1 MENPCNTTLSARV
14 SYVPMT
20 ITFVFCLFGSLSAA
34 ESPQLNQIETAPTA
48 QQMYRSALIQERDL
62 RTPGPLTT
70 SQEDYIQAVS
80 TFTRVS
86 LEYPDGPY
94 AAQAL
99 WQAAGLCLAA
109 FEHWHNKSFL
119 ERGTMLLTKL
129 QSEYSHH
136 PISHRVPDRLALF
149 KIVHSYRRLTGLSK
163 TLVGETIRYTLEL
176 TDETTFTSEHLTEPT
191 RLFFDLADTAI
202 ANNLSMTSFASDEKD
217 DSMRVGRRSN
227 NIARVV
233 LDLPDRTN
241 CTVFNLYEPFRIV
254 ADCHHPPPDASAANL
269 PPSVDLD
276 SLQPGE
282 RSDLPLT
289 LPRQLGLGI
298 SRIVID
304 PGHGGRDP
312 GASGNSLT
320 ESALTMDLA
329 ERVTT
334 QLHDYGIEVVLTRQS
349 DNFVPLEKRASL
361 ATQSN
366 ADLFLSLHVN
376 ASQRRDTRGIETYVL
391 DFSDNNEAQMVA
403 ARENRQAAKT
413 LSELD
418 SYVRAITN
426 SAKSS
431 ESDRLA
437 SYIQQ
442 HLVKTLRTV
451 DHEIPDLGVKQAPFV
466 VLVGTQVP
474 SVLAE
479 IGFLSNQKDAAL
491 LKTENFRN
499 LIASAIVAAIL
510 QYRTDLQMA
519 PHQFAS
525 HTQKN

>member
-1 MENPCNTTLSARV
+1 MAISCSTTLSARF
-14 SYVPMT
+14 SYVPM
-20 ITFVFCLFGSLSAA
+20 ILTFVFCLFGSLSAA
-34 ESPQLNQIETAPTA
+34 EPPRLNQIETAHTA
-48 QQMYRSALIQERDL
+48 QQMYRSALIKERAL

-70 SQEDYIQAVS
+70 TQNDYIDTVS
-80 TFTRVS
+80 TFARVS

-109 FEHWHNKSFL
+109 FERWHNNSFL
-119 ERGTMLLTKL
+119 DQGTILLTKL
-129 QSEYSHH
+129 QSEYSHN
-136 PISHRVPDRLALF
+136 PISHRAPDRLTLF
-149 KIVHSYRRLTGLSK
+149 KTVHSYRRLTALSK
-163 TLVGETIRYTLEL
+163 TLIGETIRYTLEL
-176 TDETTFTSEHLTEPT
+176 NDETTFISEHLTEPT

-202 ANNLSMTSFASDEKD
+202 ANNLSMTSFSSDEKD

-227 NIARVV
+227 NTARVA
-233 LDLPDRTN
+233 LDLPDRTS

-254 ADCHHPPPDASAANL
+254 ADCHQPPPDVSTTSL
-269 PPSVDLD
+269 PPSTESD
-276 SLQPGE
+276 SLQSYE

-312 GASGNSLT
+312 GASGNALNEAT
-320 ESALTMDLA
+320 LTMDLA

-349 DNFVPLEKRASL
+349 DHFVPLEKRASL

-376 ASQRRDTRGIETYVL
+376 ASQSKNTRGIETYVL
-391 DFSDNNEAQMVA
+391 DFADNNEAQLVA
-403 ARENRQAAKT
+403 ARENQRAAKT

-437 SYIQQ
+437 NYIQQ
-442 HLVKTLRTV
+442 HLVRSLRTV

-479 IGFLSNQKDAAL
+479 IGFLSNEKDAAL

-499 LIASAIVAAIL
+499 LIASAIVAGIL
-510 QYRTDLQMA
+510 QYRTELQTA
-519 PHQFAS
+519 PQQFAS
-525 HTQKN
+525 HAQKN

>member
-1 MENPCNTTLSARV
+1 MKIPCSTTLNARLA
-14 SYVPMT
+14 YAPMAL
-20 ITFVFCLFGSLSAA
+20 TFVFCLFGSLCAA
-34 ESPQLNQIETAPTA
+34 EPPLLAQRETAHTA
-48 QQMYRSALIQERDL
+48 QQMYRSALIKERTL
-62 RTPGPLTT
+62 RTPGPLTPT
-70 SQEDYIQAVS
+70 QNDYINAVS
-80 TFTRVS
+80 AFARVS
-86 LEYPDGPY
+86 LQYPDGPY

-109 FEHWHNKSFL
+109 FERWHNNAFL
-119 ERGTMLLTKL
+119 DQGTTLLTEL
-129 QSEYSHH
+129 QSEYSHN
-136 PISHRVPDRLALF
+136 PISHRVPDRLTLI
-149 KIVHSYRRLTGLSK
+149 KTVHSYRRLTALRK
-163 TLVGETIRYTLEL
+163 TLVGETVRYTLEL
-176 TDETTFTSEHLTEPT
+176 NDETTFISEHLTEPT

-202 ANNLSMTSFASDEKD
+202 ANNLSMTSFSSDGKD

-227 NIARVV
+227 NTARVV
-233 LDLPDRTN
+233 LDLPDRTS

-254 ADCHHPPPDASAANL
+254 ADCHKPPPDVSTTSL
-269 PPSVDLD
+269 PPSAESD
-276 SLQPGE
+276 SPLPNE
-282 RSDLPLT
+282 RSDLRLT

-304 PGHGGRDP
+304 PGHGGHDP
-312 GASGNSLT
+312 GASGNALT
-320 ESALTMDLA
+320 EATLTMDLA

-334 QLHDYGIEVVLTRQS
+334 QLHEHGIEVVLTRQF
-349 DNFVPLEKRASL
+349 DHFVPLEKRASL

-376 ASQRRDTRGIETYVL
+376 ASQRKNTRGIETYVL
-391 DFSDNNEAQMVA
+391 DFADNNEAQLVA
-403 ARENRQAAKT
+403 ARENQRAAKT

-418 SYVRAITN
+418 SYVRAITK
-426 SAKSS
+426 SAKTS

-437 SYIQQ
+437 SNIQQ
-442 HLVKTLRTV
+442 HLVRNLRTV

-479 IGFLSNQKDAAL
+479 IGFLSNAKDAAL
-491 LKTENFRN
+491 LKTEGFRN

-510 QYRTDLQMA
+510 QYRTELQTA
-519 PHQFAS
+519 PQQLAS

>member
-1 MENPCNTTLSARV
+1 MEIPCSTTLSTRLT
-14 SYVPMT
+14 YVPMVL
-20 ITFVFCLFGSLSAA
+20 TFVFCLFVSLCAA
-34 ESPQLNQIETAPTA
+34 EPPLLNQIETAHTA
-48 QQMYRSALIQERDL
+48 QQMYRSALIKERAL

-70 SQEDYIQAVS
+70 TQNDYIDAVS
-80 TFTRVS
+80 TFAGVS
-86 LEYPDGPY
+86 LQYPEGPY

-109 FEHWHNKSFL
+109 FERWHNNAFL
-119 ERGTMLLTKL
+119 DQGRILLSKL
-129 QSEYSHH
+129 QSEYPHN
-136 PISHRVPDRLALF
+136 PISHRVPDRLTLF
-149 KIVHSYRRLTGLSK
+149 KTVHSYRRLTSLRK
-163 TLVGETIRYTLEL
+163 TLVGETVRYTLEL
-176 TDETTFTSEHLTEPT
+176 NDETTFISEHLTEPT

-202 ANNLSMTSFASDEKD
+202 ANNLSMTSFSSDEKD

-227 NIARVV
+227 NTARVV
-233 LDLPDRTN
+233 LDLPDRAS

-254 ADCHHPPPDASAANL
+254 ADCHQPTPDVSTTSL
-269 PPSVDLD
+269 PPSAESD
-276 SLQPGE
+276 SPLPNE
-282 RSDLPLT
+282 RSDLRLT

-349 DNFVPLEKRASL
+349 DNFVSLEKRAGL

-376 ASQRRDTRGIETYVL
+376 ASQRRNTRGIETYVL

-403 ARENRQAAKT
+403 ARENQQAAKT

-510 QYRTDLQMA
+510 QYRNELQTT
-519 PHQFAS
+519 PQQFAS
-525 HTQKN
+525 HAQKN